1 MVAKRDPDA
10 QLVDVRMPREL
21 RERIDAFRSADR
33 LPSRAESIRRLIEA
47 GLEATEAAPNK
58 RRS

>member
-1 MVAKRDPDA
+1 
-10 QLVDVRMPREL
+10 MPREL

-33 LPSRAESIRRLIEA
+33 LPSRAKSIRRLIEA
-47 GLEATEAAPNK
+47 GLEATEAARNK